1 MKPKRNKASF
11 ERAGLAGWLAGFA
24 FCLLCFVSLGLAG
37 VEEVANQTPRS
48 KITLPK

>member
-11 ERAGLAGWLAGFA
+11 ERAGLAGLCFA
-24 FCLLCFVSLGLAG
+24 FCLLCFASLGLAG